1 MTITQHAKQ
10 RMKERCGFNKKTA
23 ERMAK
28 KAFYEGITHAQT
40 KGKLNKW
47 ITSLYFKNEKANN
60 IRLHGEN
67 AYLFCGETL
76 VTVIPVPANL
86 KHLIERRPK
95 YGKKNT

>member
-28 KAFYEGITHAQT
+28 KAFDEGITHAQT

-60 IRLHGEN
+60 IRLYGDYC
-67 AYLFCGETL
+67 YLFYGETL
-76 VTVIPVPANL
+76 VTVIPVPVNL
-86 KHLIERRPK
+86 KHLIER
-95 YGKKNT
+95 N